1 MARCLLCLGS
11 RLEKAMAYSRSRQP
25 SRMEMMMY
33 TGDSCD
39 REARTFA
46 GRVENN
52 GIDPI
57 INARSIAVI
66 GASNRVGS
74 VGLAA
79 FKNLLSAGYK
89 GVLYP
94 VHPREKSIQGVKA
107 YPALEAIPDFLDL
120 AVVIIGAD
128 QVPGIVQSAA
138 DRGIKGC
145 IVISAGFKEIG
156 GHGVVLEN
164 RLKQIA
170 ASTGIRI
177 IGPNCLGII
186 NTDPDIRMNASFARI
201 MPKSGNIAFISQSG
215 ALCTSVLD
223 YAAGRNI
230 GFSKFISFG
239 NKADINEIDFLRY
252 LKEDPDTQLILMYLE
267 DISSGHAFMEIGKEI
282 TYQAGKPILVVKSGR
297 STEGARAAASHTG
310 SLAGS
315 DATYDAI
322 FYQSG
327 IQRVEGINELFNYAE
342 AFSKQP
348 LPRGNRVAIVTNAG
362 GPGIMATDAAVRHG
376 LKLATLSEETRAKLK
391 THLPP
396 TASLGNPVDVIG
408 DATHERYE
416 AAIRTVVED
425 DGVDGAIVILTPQ
438 AMTDILE
445 TAEILP
451 RVAADVN
458 KPILGSFM
466 GMVDVSE
473 GVEYLQSHGI
483 PNYVFPEAAARSMAA
498 MVRFGERLAT
508 RERRRVIT
516 RMPCDADGVARFF
529 RVKLAANEKAY
540 VSEAEAYDIFAAYHL
555 PVPRRRMIRDASEI
569 DDAVAAVG
577 LPAVMKI
584 VSPDIIHKSDAG
596 GVKVNLSTP
605 EAVRSAYDEIIANA
619 LRYKADARIDGVLM
633 VEMAGK
639 GVEVILGATRDP
651 AFGPI
656 CMFGLGGIFV
666 EVMKDVTF
674 RLAPMWELSA
684 ENMIRQIKSFR
695 ILEGVRG
702 NPPSDLDALKQCIM
716 KLSQLA
722 ADHPEIREMDINPL
736 IVYPEGGGCVVADGR
751 IMLERPRKGAV

>member
-1 MARCLLCLGS
+1 
-11 RLEKAMAYSRSRQP
+11 
-25 SRMEMMMY
+25 MY
-33 TGDSCD
+33 TGDPSD
-39 REARTFA
+39 RESRKFA
-46 GRVENN
+46 GRVEKN

-107 YPALEAIPDFLDL
+107 YPALGAIPDSVDL

-186 NTDPDIRMNASFARI
+186 NTHPDVRMNASFARI
-201 MPKSGNIAFISQSG
+201 MPRNGNIAFISQSG

-282 TYQAGKPILVVKSGR
+282 TYHAGKPILVVKSGR

-396 TASLGNPVDVIG
+396 TASLGNPVDIIG

-416 AAIRTVVED
+416 AAIRIVVED

-451 RVAADVN
+451 RVGADVN

-466 GMVDVSE
+466 GMVDISE

-529 RVKLAANEKAY
+529 RGKLATDENAY
-540 VSEAEAYDIFAAYHL
+540 VSEAEAYDIFAAYRL

-569 DDAVAAVG
+569 DGAVAAVG
-577 LPAVMKI
+577 LPAVMKV

-619 LRYKADARIDGVLM
+619 LRYKADARIDGVFM

-651 AFGPI
+651 TFGPI

-736 IVYPEGGGCVVADGR
+736 IVYPKGGGCVVADGR
-751 IMLERPRKGAV
+751 IMLERPLKGTA